1 VPINTADIAMPIA
14 GQAATLDNYIN
25 NEPCLRNNRGH
36 ILPRNSCRNPWQNLL
51 SARVSKTFGTL
62 HGQSIEITADMLN
75 VLNFLNSNWGLIKV
89 TGLNEETNLIR
100 LTGYD
105 LITGRGI
112 YSLNLPIKQQVTL
125 NSLGSR
131 WVFQLGAR
139 YAF

>member
-1 VPINTADIAMPIA
+1 MPIV

-36 ILPRNSCRNPWQNLL
+36 ILPRNSCRNPWQNIV
-51 SARVSKTFGTL
+51 SARVSKVFNTL
-62 HGQSIEITADMLN
+62 HGQSIELTADMLN
-75 VLNFLNSNWGLIKV
+75 VLNFLNSSWGLIKV
-89 TGLNEETNLIR
+89 TGQNEETFLTR

-105 LITGRGI
+105 AVNGRGI
-112 YSLNLPIKQQVTL
+112 YALNLPIRNQVTL